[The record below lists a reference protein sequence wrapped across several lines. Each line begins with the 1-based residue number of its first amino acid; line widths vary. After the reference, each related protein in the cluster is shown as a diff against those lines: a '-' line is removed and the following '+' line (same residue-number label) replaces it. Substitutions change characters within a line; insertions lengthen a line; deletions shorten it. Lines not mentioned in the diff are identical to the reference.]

1 MPAVLYK
8 TRLPWILGLIFL
20 GLYLLTLNHWVSV
33 ETLGVLAQVVGWDFW
48 GLRMTDP
55 IFRLLTFPFQFVPQS
70 AAILGI
76 SALNVVLASFTIV
89 WLSRA
94 VMLLPQDRSTDQRVR
109 NADPDGLYVGKLAF
123 LPPTIAALSLG
134 LLFHFWQGAT
144 AATGGILNIFFL
156 AYIIRNTL
164 EHRLDGEYGWIYR
177 ASALYSVALVNN
189 PLMVLLLPF
198 WVGSLIWI
206 NGKDLFKYR
215 DLIVRSFFCFLPG
228 LLFFLYI
235 PLTEYIAGRSDMSF
249 FQLLKYF
256 LGIYVQG
263 IKVLP
268 PYILF
273 IYSTFS
279 ILPLVLLSIRWDQTR
294 SDNSGLN
301 TTITRLGIRA
311 MNIFF
316 FLYTMAIAFD
326 LPLCPRY
333 LSPGV
338 NGLEFH
344 FIAALVL
351 GYTTGYLLV
360 VFHSPVNGSRQKRF
374 PVSRM
379 MLMVRP
385 LVYGLVPVFGL
396 AMAGGLVYRNYPEL
410 KQNRGETLYQLG
422 CNLVED
428 IKEAEK
434 AEPGKPITL
443 LSDDPI
449 CLYLVQ
455 ATLARQGDQSSYIF
469 VNTRFLSYPWYHR
482 RMTKYFPDRWP
493 DIVSKAKDLTYLDT
507 GNMVN
512 WLHYYAGKEKVYYL
526 HPSFGHFFEACRP
539 TPEGLLTRMS
549 PYKDA
554 DMSLWTLSA
563 EKKEEAREYWTSQQ
577 ARLDAIPA
585 VSASQKE
592 IVGSIAYT
600 AAYYARALNNYAVE
614 FDKAG
619 DRAQALKYF
628 AEALRLYPRNLSAL
642 VNQTYYQRGSLSYN
656 PEEQRKV
663 DELFNNY
670 ESSWNKVE
678 LLCGKPDAPEQL
690 VKLGENYMYNQQW
703 RQAYQCFL
711 RVEQFEPNNSENMGA
726 LAYVDSMIGE
736 SQRALDRIRKT
747 KARYKELNIPQ
758 SEWIVL
764 ETQEAACLISTGQEK
779 EALKLML
786 DARKNNP
793 QDTSIANMLIR
804 AYIANNNFS
813 EALFMIDRQLAS
825 APDNAENIRRK
836 VFCLLG
842 LQRPADALPL
852 LDDLLRKNP
861 SSNSLKVL
869 RVTTLIQMNLLQQAK
884 DEYLAMLEEN
894 QDNLVAIL
902 GLAEVSEQMQLKDE
916 AINWFSRA
924 LTNAYILD
932 EEVEMVKK
940 RIEALK
946 TGAAPAPA
954 AEPAPEPAPVAEPA
968 PAPQPESASPAPAG
982 Q

>member
-8 TRLPWILGLIFL
+8 TRLPWILGLIFF

-33 ETLGVLAQVVGWDFW
+33 ETLGILAQVVGWDFW

-55 IFRLLTFPFQFVPQS
+55 IFRLLTLPFQFVPQS
-70 AAILGI
+70 TAILGI
-76 SALNVVLASFTIV
+76 SVLNAVLASFSIA
-89 WLSRA
+89 WLARA

-144 AATGGILNIFFL
+144 EATSGILNIFFL

-177 ASALYSVALVNN
+177 ASALYSIALVNN
-189 PLMVLLLPF
+189 PFMVLLLPF

-206 NGKDLFKYR
+206 NGKDLLKYR

-235 PLTEYIAGRSDMSF
+235 PVTEYIAGRSDMSF
-249 FQLLKYF
+249 FQLLSKF
-256 LGIYVQG
+256 LGVYVQTL
-263 IKVLP
+263 KALP
-268 PYILF
+268 LYILF

-279 ILPLVLLSIRWDQTR
+279 LLPLILLSIRWDQTR

-301 TTITRLGIRA
+301 TAITRLGVRA
-311 MNIFF
+311 MNLFF

-351 GYTTGYLLV
+351 GFTTGYLLV
-360 VFHSPVNGSRQKRF
+360 VFHSPVTENRQKRF
-374 PVSRM
+374 PVSRTM
-379 MLMVRP
+379 HMVRP

-396 AMAGGLVYRNYPEL
+396 VMAVGLVYQNYPVLRE
-410 KQNRGETLYQLG
+410 NRGETLYQLG

-428 IKEAEK
+428 VKKAGQ

-443 LSDDPI
+443 LSDDPNY
-449 CLYLVQ
+449 LYLVQ
-455 ATLARQGDQSSYIF
+455 ATLARQGDQSSYILIDS
-469 VNTRFLSYPWYHR
+469 RFLSYPWYHR

-493 DIVSKAKDLTYLDT
+493 DFVSKAKNIAYLDS
-507 GNMVN
+507 GNMIN
-512 WLHYYAGKEKVYYL
+512 WLMYYAGREKVYYL

-539 TPEGLLTRMS
+539 TLEGLLTRMT
-549 PYKDA
+549 PYRDA
-554 DMSLWTLSA
+554 DMSLWIFTD
-563 EKKEEAREYWTSQQ
+563 EQKEQARNYWAVQQ
-577 ARLDAIPA
+577 TRLDAIPA
-585 VSASQKE
+585 VSPNRKLIDGA
-592 IVGSIAYT
+592 VAYT

-614 FDKAG
+614 FDKVG
-619 DRAQALKYF
+619 DRSQALKYYD
-628 AEALRLYPRNLSAL
+628 EALRLFPRNLSAL
-642 VNQTYYQRGSLSYN
+642 MNRTYYQRGSLNYS
-656 PEEQRKV
+656 PEEQRMV
-663 DELFNNY
+663 DELFNSY
-670 ESSWNKVE
+670 DSSWNRVE
-678 LLCGKPDAPEQL
+678 QVCGKLDVPGPLYE
-690 VKLGENYMYNQQW
+690 LGTIFMHNQQW
-703 RQAYQCFL
+703 RQAYQSFL
-711 RVEQFEPNNSENMGA
+711 RVEQFEPNNSDNMGA

-736 SQRALDRIRKT
+736 GQRALERIRKT
-747 KARYKELNIPQ
+747 KARYKELDVPL
-758 SEWIVL
+758 SEWVIL
-764 ETQEAACLISTGQEK
+764 EIQEAACLISTGQEE

-786 DARKNNP
+786 DVRKSNP
-793 QDTSIANMLIR
+793 QNTGVANMLIR
-804 AYIANNNFS
+804 AYIANKNFS

-836 VFCLLG
+836 VYCLLG
-842 LQRPADALPL
+842 LQRPAEALPL
-852 LDDLLRKNP
+852 LDGLLRKNP
-861 SSNSLKVL
+861 SNNSLRIL
-869 RVTTLIQMNLLQQAK
+869 RVATLIQMNLLQQAR
-884 DEYLAMLEEN
+884 DEYMAMLEEDQN
-894 QDNLVAIL
+894 NLVAIL
-902 GLAEVSEQMQLKDE
+902 GLAEVSEQMELKDE
-916 AINWFSRA
+916 AIGWFSRA

-932 EEVEMVKK
+932 EEVEVVKK
-940 RIEALK
+940 RIEDLK
-946 TGAAPAPA
+946 TGAASAPV
-954 AEPAPEPAPVAEPA
+954 AEAAPEPTPAVEPA
-968 PAPQPESASPAPAG
+968 PAPQPESALPAPAG